1 MTADFW
7 SCALAIELA
16 REHGW
21 TEEPAA
27 AVAYAAL
34 GATRVW
40 QVRLEEAEP
49 LLDQAERAL
58 QAETQPAAGV
68 MVHQPRGSLELA
80 RGRDADALAAFRAA
94 GRLAGLL
101 VTASPHV
108 TRTRA
113 LLVHTLVRMGA
124 IGRAEAALAEL
135 DEQQREH
142 GEIRIAVAA
151 LRLAQHE
158 PQAATVA
165 LAPVLEDP
173 VPVVPPHVWMIQAFL
188 LEAIARNALGDPAAA
203 GRALEHAL
211 DLAEPDGTVFAFVL
225 HPAPE
230 LLERHV
236 RHRTSHAA
244 LVPQILTLLAEPGRA
259 PAPGKPERLQ
269 EPLSHSETRVLRYL
283 PTNLPVPEIADQLS
297 VSVNTI
303 RTHMRHLYAKLGA
316 HHRSEAVQRASA
328 LGLLAPS
335 WHRP

>member
-1 MTADFW
+1 
-7 SCALAIELA
+7 
-16 REHGW
+16 
-21 TEEPAA
+21 
-27 AVAYAAL
+27 
-34 GATRVW
+34 
-40 QVRLEEAEP
+40 
-49 LLDQAERAL
+49 
-58 QAETQPAAGV
+58 
-68 MVHQPRGSLELA
+68 
-80 RGRDADALAAFRAA
+80 
-94 GRLAGLL
+94 
-101 VTASPHV
+101 
-108 TRTRA
+108 
-113 LLVHTLVRMGA
+113 
-124 IGRAEAALAEL
+124 
-135 DEQQREH
+135 
-142 GEIRIAVAA
+142 
-151 LRLAQHE
+151 
-158 PQAATVA
+158 
-165 LAPVLEDP
+165 
-173 VPVVPPHVWMIQAFL
+173 MIQALL

-244 LVPQILTLLAEPGRA
+244 LVSQILTLLAEPGRA